1 MSEALP
7 LGDSIQAMT
16 AAPAAP
22 ATPAQAA
29 RAAEAFPRLTPAQ
42 IARIEPHGRHRKVEP
57 GEAVGEAGQPVT
69 KIFVVVSGRLDLV
82 RPPRWVGEEVPSFSE
97 GMFTGERSIL
107 AGGRFLARI
116 QASTQCEV
124 IEVARDDLLQL
135 IQTDSELSDIFLRA
149 FILRRLQLIDQG
161 LGDVLLLGS
170 NHCQGSLHIREFL
183 TRNGHPYKFVDLDT
197 DADSQQMLDQF
208 RISAGDVPVVIC
220 RGNIVLRNPT
230 IQQVA
235 DCLGLN
241 PTIDRTAI
249 CDVVIIGAGPAGLGA
264 AVYAASEGLSVVM
277 IEANAPGGQAGT
289 SSRIENYLG
298 FPLGISGHE
307 LAARAYDQAQK
318 FGAKILIAKS
328 AVRLGCDRKPF
339 RVLLDGGD
347 GDALLARAV
356 IIATGV
362 EYRKL
367 AMDNL
372 HRFENAGVYY
382 AATQM
387 ERRMCAHEEVAVVG
401 GANSAGQAAV
411 FLAETAKRVHVL
423 IRSETLSST
432 MSRYL
437 ISRIEAHPRIEQNT
451 RTEIVGL
458 EGNGHLER
466 VSWRTGPGGLVE
478 TQKLRHVFTMTGAE
492 PSTGW
497 LAGCL
502 TLDAKGFVKTGAAL
516 TVDELVAAQWP
527 LSRQP
532 YLLETS
538 IPGVLA
544 VGDVR
549 SGSTKRVA
557 SAVGEG
563 SIAVAT
569 VHQVLAE

>member
-1 MSEALP
+1 
-7 LGDSIQAMT
+7 MT
-16 AAPAAP
+16 ATTVPPQTTPAA
-22 ATPAQAA
+22 AA
-29 RAAEAFPRLTPAQ
+29 RQAEAFPRLTAAQ
-42 IARIEPHGRHRKVEP
+42 IARIEPHGRRRLVEP
-57 GEAVGEAGQPVT
+57 GEVLGDAGEPVT

-116 QASTQCEV
+116 QASTPCEV
-124 IEVARDDLLQL
+124 IEVSRESLLEL
-135 IQTDSELSDIFLRA
+135 IRTDPELSDIFLRA
-149 FILRRLQLIDQG
+149 FILRRLQLIDQEF
-161 LGDVLLLGS
+161 GDVLLLGS

-183 TRNGHPYKFVDLDT
+183 TRNGHPYKFVDLDN
-197 DADSQQMLDQF
+197 DPDSQQMLDQF
-208 RISAGDVPVVIC
+208 RVSAGDIPVVIC
-220 RGNIVLRNPT
+220 RGSIVLRNPT

-264 AVYAASEGLSVVM
+264 AVYAASEGLNVVM

-328 AVRLGCDRKPF
+328 AVRLDCDKKPY
-339 RVLLDGGD
+339 RVLLGD
-347 GDALLARAV
+347 GEGDPLLTRAI
-356 IIATGV
+356 IIASGV
-362 EYRKL
+362 EYRRL
-367 AMDNL
+367 ALDNL
-372 HRFENAGVYY
+372 SRFEGAGVYY
-382 AATQM
+382 AATPM
-387 ERRMCAHEEVAVVG
+387 EAQLCTGEEIAIVG

-411 FLAETAKRVHVL
+411 FLAESAKRVHML
-423 IRSETLSST
+423 IRSDGLSQT

-437 ISRIEAHPRIEQNT
+437 ISRIEAHPRIELHK

-458 EGNGHLER
+458 EGNGHLEH
-466 VSWRTGPGGLVE
+466 VAWRTGRGGPVE
-478 TQKLRHVFTMTGAE
+478 QQNIRHVFTMTGAE
-492 PSTGW
+492 PSTKW

-502 TLDAKGFVKTGAAL
+502 ALDAKGFIKTGSAL
-516 TVDELVAAQWP
+516 TPDELSAAKWP
-527 LSRQP
+527 LRRP
-532 YLLETS
+532 PHLLETS
-538 IPGVLA
+538 SPGVLA

-569 VHQVLAE
+569 VHQILAE

>member
-1 MSEALP
+1 
-7 LGDSIQAMT
+7 MT
-16 AAPAAP
+16 ATIVPPTLTPAA
-22 ATPAQAA
+22 AA
-29 RAAEAFPRLTPAQ
+29 RQAEAFPRLTAAQ
-42 IARIEPHGRHRKVEP
+42 IARIEPHGRRRTVEP
-57 GEAVGEAGQPVT
+57 GEVLGDAGEPVT
-69 KIFVVVSGRLDLV
+69 RIFVVVSGRLDLV
-82 RPPRWVGEEVPSFSE
+82 RPPRWVGEEVPHFDE

-116 QASTQCEV
+116 QASISCEV
-124 IEVARDDLLQL
+124 IEVSREALLQL

-161 LGDVLLLGS
+161 FGDVLLLGS

-197 DADSQQMLDQF
+197 DADSQAMLDQF
-208 RISAGDVPVVIC
+208 HVRAGDIPVVIC
-220 RGNIVLRNPT
+220 RGSVVLRNPT

-241 PTIDRTAI
+241 PTIDRTTI
-249 CDVVIIGAGPAGLGA
+249 SDLVIIGAGPAGLGA

-277 IEANAPGGQAGT
+277 LEANAPGGQAGT

-298 FPLGISGHE
+298 FPLGISGQE

-318 FGAKILIAKS
+318 FGAKILIAKT
-328 AVRLGCDRKPF
+328 AVRVDCEKKPY
-339 RVLLDGGD
+339 RVLLGD
-347 GDALLARAV
+347 GDGDPLLTRAI
-356 IIATGV
+356 IIASGV
-362 EYRKL
+362 EYRRL
-367 AMDNL
+367 AVENL
-372 HRFENAGVYY
+372 SRFEGAGVYY
-382 AATQM
+382 AATRM
-387 ERRMCAHEEVAVVG
+387 EAQLCVDEEIAIVG

-411 FLAETAKRVHVL
+411 FLAETAKQVHML
-423 IRSETLSST
+423 IRSDGLAKT

-437 ISRIEAHPRIEQNT
+437 ISRIEAHPRIQLHT

-458 EGNGHLER
+458 DGNGHLEQ
-466 VSWRTGPGGLVE
+466 VVWRSGRDGPVQ
-478 TQKLRHVFTMTGAE
+478 TQKIRHVFTMTGAA
-492 PSTGW
+492 PSTQW

-502 TLDAKGFVKTGAAL
+502 ALDAKGFVKTGSAL
-516 TVDELVAAQWP
+516 SADELATAKWP
-527 LSRQP
+527 LRRSP
-532 YLLETS
+532 HLLETS
-538 IPGVLA
+538 LPGVFA

>member
-1 MSEALP
+1 MA
-7 LGDSIQAMT
+7 

-22 ATPAQAA
+22 ATPSQVA
-29 RAAEAFPRLTPAQ
+29 RQAEAFPRLTSAQ
-42 IARIEPHGRHRKVEP
+42 IARIEPHGRRRQVEA
-57 GEAVGEAGQPVT
+57 GEILGEAGQLVT
-69 KIFVVVSGRLDLV
+69 HIFVVVSGRLDLV
-82 RPPRWVGEEVPSFSE
+82 GPSRWEGEEVPHFSE

-116 QASTQCEV
+116 QVSTPSEV
-124 IEVARDDLLQL
+124 IEVPREELLQL

-197 DADSQQMLDQF
+197 DADSQAMLDQF
-208 RISAGDVPVVIC
+208 HVSAGDIPVVIC
-220 RGNIVLRNPT
+220 RGTLVLRNPT

-241 PTIDRTAI
+241 PKIDRTAV
-249 CDVVIIGAGPAGLGA
+249 CDLVIIGAGPAGLGA
-264 AVYAASEGLSVVM
+264 AVYAASEGLNVVM
-277 IEANAPGGQAGT
+277 VEANAPGGQAGT

-298 FPLGISGHE
+298 FPLGISGQE

-318 FGAKILIAKS
+318 FGARILIAKTV
-328 AVRLGCDRKPF
+328 VRINCDNRPY
-339 RVLLDGGD
+339 RVLFGEGD
-347 GDALLARAV
+347 GEPLLTRA
-356 IIATGV
+356 IIVASGV
-362 EYRKL
+362 EYRRL
-367 AMDNL
+367 AVENL
-372 HRFENAGVYY
+372 SRFEGAGVYY
-382 AATQM
+382 AATPM
-387 ERRMCAHEEVAVVG
+387 EAQLCADEEIVVVG
-401 GANSAGQAAV
+401 GANSAGQAAM
-411 FLAETAKRVHVL
+411 FLAQTAKRVHML
-423 IRSETLSST
+423 IRGDGLAKT

-437 ISRIEAHPRIEQNT
+437 ISRIEAHPRVELHT

-458 EGNGHLER
+458 EGNGHVEQIA
-466 VSWRTGPGGLVE
+466 WRTGRTGPVE
-478 TQKLRHVFTMTGAE
+478 KQKIRHVFTMTGAE
-492 PSTGW
+492 PSTKW

-502 TLDAKGFVKTGAAL
+502 ALDQKGFIKTGAAL
-516 TVDELVAAQWP
+516 SADELAAVKWP
-527 LSRQP
+527 LRRAP
-532 YLLETS
+532 HLLETS
-538 IPGVLA
+538 LPGVLA

-569 VHQVLAE
+569 VHQILAE